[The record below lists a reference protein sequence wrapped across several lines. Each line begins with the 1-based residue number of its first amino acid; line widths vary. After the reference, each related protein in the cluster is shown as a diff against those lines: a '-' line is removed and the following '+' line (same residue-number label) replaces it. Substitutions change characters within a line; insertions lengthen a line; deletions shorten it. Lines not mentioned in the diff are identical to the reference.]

1 MKSISVFVLL
11 SGIVSLSFG
20 KSDFTVSNGVAG
32 GAQIEVFTFTSGGA
46 EIEGKIYLP
55 ASFSRSNDHPSI
67 FLIDFTE
74 QHFAVAKDEFEKLIE
89 AAEKIQGLNA
99 VVVTLKDHL
108 DVSATTSDVQT
119 YYDIFKDMAAYVE
132 ANYTSNTSR
141 TFVGRGREGGL
152 VMAIMFLEDPATSI
166 FDNFMAT
173 DSPSVLSIL

>member
-74 QHFAVAKDEFEKLIE
+74 PRGAVAKDEFEKVIE

-99 VVVTLKDHL
+99 VVGTLKEHLNVDQRHGSVCRGELYEQHVQDVCRQRQGRWSCDGDH
-108 DVSATTSDVQT
+108 VS
-119 YYDIFKDMAAYVE
+119 
-132 ANYTSNTSR
+132 
-141 TFVGRGREGGL
+141 
-152 VMAIMFLEDPATSI
+152 
-166 FDNFMAT
+166 
-173 DSPSVLSIL
+173 